1 MPPVSIPAEPFW
13 DDLVAGAQARAAE
26 WGGVETGLLHGIGA
40 DPASAEFTRRLLE
53 LVLGDADAVSAALE
67 LKQLAHEAPTSMRT
81 PDRLLLQA
89 SGKVSLGLPWAVMP
103 VAKRWLRDRLSHIV
117 LSSKSQATLTEAL
130 RRHTESGTMPVV
142 RPIGERVLGPAG
154 VAREVERLV
163 TFAKAPGVT
172 HLIVDPARLVPGGS
186 DWSADA
192 DVAQAAHTLRPVLD
206 AAAEHYTTVLVEPTS
221 VRWARLV
228 PEILELALADQELD
242 RVQVG
247 AAFLAELPE
256 SRELYSRVSRWALR
270 RVADGGAPV
279 EAVIGVGG
287 VAARERIEA
296 VRAGLPVPV
305 IEDEPTLTAQVLNL
319 IELALHPGR
328 AAALRPV
335 IATEEPLIVAA
346 TVAAAHKLGASH
358 LYSIRLRAG
367 VADGL
372 AAQLVGEL
380 PEVRVCLPVV
390 RPREYDGAIELLVPL
405 ALETATRPG
414 DAAEAARVLR
424 AAAALAGQGPASTHR
439 TQSRSR
445 EWDPTELDSAL
456 FYRAPDE
463 PARFDTGGLTA
474 AVLGLTRG
482 ETGEVELTEV
492 APNRAIPFV
501 SETGFANEPDTD
513 ASLTENRD
521 WARRLVALARDDVS
535 TAAPAARQLGGAAA
549 AFDPD
554 HAESPERGVPVAPN
568 APAPGAQDHAVSA
581 PSTSVLACSARWR
594 ALGHGQRAIHLRRL
608 ALGAVAA
615 RDRLLRTLV
624 AETGAPVPEIDAEV
638 GRIVDAARY
647 TGQLAEGLSAVR
659 GATFTPGDLTLVA
672 GDAWAGLAAH
682 AEAVLAA
689 LGAGSGVLWCAP
701 AALAGAARALV
712 EEWAAAGLPVGSV
725 TLTVRDLAAEAEVGT
740 DPGAEI
746 TATARV
752 DAAEPSVTV
761 SDAGEAEV
769 GVGNDHAID
778 LAITHDVDRAIV
790 LGDRTI
796 ARAVARRRPDLSIDG
811 RFLARGSIIVSPT
824 AELASAVED
833 VVSSAFKGSPLAR
846 ANNVIVVGSVGR
858 VRRFTA
864 ALTDAVAALRIGD
877 TGVSPGAEP
886 SNDRAYERDATPS
899 RSTAPT
905 LGIDAQIEVCPIAI
919 EVGPLPAPATPAQ
932 LRALT
937 EPGRGHLWAL
947 PPLQLDERGQLWRPG
962 VRLAGLATSIGAS
975 LSAGRTGLGARGLDA
990 ERTATQTADAL
1001 PGLPVI
1007 SVTHAHTLT
1016 EAIRHQNDSG
1026 TGAVAGLQATAAG
1039 EIEQWQGSAEAAT
1052 LALNR
1057 PTSDVRVERQP
1068 VGAWND
1074 AALGTAALAAG
1085 PNRLVTLGSWRLR
1098 QGTPSSTLHLRG
1110 LEPEVKALIEVLQPA
1125 MSYTDFDELRRAALA
1140 DSLTWRTTFAPDR
1153 DVAGLGIE
1161 RNLLRYHPVDTQ
1173 IRLAEG
1179 APIVEL
1185 ARVTA
1190 AALLVRADVTIST
1203 GEVLPQEFAEFLE
1216 KLGIEVSLER
1226 DDDWLE
1232 RVAASGLGAARRLRL
1247 IGGDAVRTAEWF
1259 GGRDRVSMWAEPV
1272 TMAGPVELLALVREQ
1287 AVSAR
1292 AHRHGVAVPVPGLD

>member
-1 MPPVSIPAEPFW
+1 MPSVVIPVEPFW
-13 DDLVAGAQARAAE
+13 DDLVAGAVAQAEE
-26 WGGVETGLLHGIGA
+26 WGGAQTGLLQGIGA
-40 DPASAEFTRRLLE
+40 DPEAAEFTRRLLE
-53 LVLGDADAVSAALE
+53 LVLGDGDAVSAALE
-67 LKQLAHEAPTSMRT
+67 LKRLAHEAPTSMRV

-130 RRHTESGTMPVV
+130 RRHTEAGTKPTV

-154 VAREVERLV
+154 VAREVQRLV
-163 TFAKAPGVT
+163 DVAATPGVT
-172 HLIVDPARLVPGGS
+172 HVVVDPTRLVPGGS

-192 DVAQAAHTLRPVLD
+192 DVVAAAHTLRPVLD
-206 AAAEHYTTVLVEPTS
+206 AAAEHYTTVLLEPTS

-228 PEILELALADQELD
+228 PDILELALADQALD

-247 AAFLAELPE
+247 AGFLAELPE

-305 IEDEPTLTAQVLNL
+305 IEDETACTAQLLNL

-335 IATEEPLIVAA
+335 VATEEPIIVAA
-346 TVAAAHKLGASH
+346 ALAAAQKLGASD
-358 LYSIRLRAG
+358 LFSIRLRAG
-367 VADGL
+367 VADRL
-372 AAQLVGEL
+372 AAQLAGKQATATGAL

-390 RPREYDGAIELLVPL
+390 RPREYDGAIDLLVPL
-405 ALETATRPG
+405 ALETAARTETAPE
-414 DAAEAARVLR
+414 AERMFR
-424 AAAALAGQGPASTHR
+424 EAAALAAQGPVPSHR

-482 ETGEVELTEV
+482 DTGEVKLTEV
-492 APNRAIPFV
+492 APARAIPFV

-513 ASLTENRD
+513 ASLAENRD
-521 WARRLVALARDDVS
+521 WARRLIALARDDVHE
-535 TAAPAARQLGGAAA
+535 ARSEAGDGASGGNRLSRAAA

-554 HAESPERGVPVAPN
+554 HTEAPEPD
-568 APAPGAQDHAVSA
+568 APARP
-581 PSTSVLACSARWR
+581 VLAQSARWR

-615 RDRLLRTLV
+615 RDRLLRTLA
-624 AETGAPVPEIDAEV
+624 AETGAPVPDIDAEI

-647 TGQLAEGLSAVR
+647 TGQLAEGLAAVR
-659 GATFTPGDLTLVA
+659 GATFVSGQLTLVA
-672 GDAWAGLAAH
+672 GDAWAGLAAQ

-701 AALAGAARALV
+701 ASLAVSARALL
-712 EEWAAAGLPVGSV
+712 EEWAAAGLPEGSV
-725 TLTVRDLAAEAEVGT
+725 TLAGLREGLGDGAGGPAASA
-740 DPGAEI
+740 
-746 TATARV
+746 
-752 DAAEPSVTV
+752 DAARPFETAAV
-761 SDAGEAEV
+761 
-769 GVGNDHAID
+769 DHAIMQ
-778 LAITHDVDRAIV
+778 DVDRAVV
-790 LGDRTI
+790 LGDRALARAI
-796 ARAVARRRPDLSIDG
+796 ARHRPDLSIDG
-811 RFLARGSIIVSPT
+811 RFLARGTIIVSAS

-833 VVSSAFKGSPLAR
+833 VIASAFKGSPLAR
-846 ANNVIVVGSVGR
+846 ANSVIVVGSVGR
-858 VRRFTA
+858 MRRFSA
-864 ALTDAVAALRIGD
+864 ALTDAVAALRVGD
-877 TGVSPGAEP
+877 TGIAYAADSSSE
-886 SNDRAYERDATPS
+886 RALDWEATPS

-905 LGIDAQIEVCPIAI
+905 FGNNAEIEVCSIAI
-919 EVGPLPAPATPAQ
+919 EVGPLPAPPTPDQ

-937 EPGRGHLWAL
+937 EPGRGNHWAIQ
-947 PPLQLDERGQLWRPG
+947 PKPLDEHGQLWRPG
-962 VRLAGLATSIGAS
+962 VRIAS
-975 LSAGRTGLGARGLDA
+975 HHGDVT
-990 ERTATQTADAL
+990 
-1001 PGLPVI
+1001 PGLPMI
-1007 SVTHAHTLT
+1007 NVTHAYTLT
-1016 EAIRHQNDSG
+1016 EAIRRQNDSG

-1039 EIEQWQGSAEAAT
+1039 EIEQWQGTAEAAT

-1068 VGAWND
+1068 VGGWND
-1074 AALGTAALAAG
+1074 AATGTAALAAG
-1085 PNRLVTLGSWRLR
+1085 PNRLVTLGSWRMR

-1110 LEPEVKALIEVLQPA
+1110 LEPEVQALIEVMQPVLA
-1125 MSYTDFDELRRAALA
+1125 YAEFDELRRAALT

-1161 RNLLRYHPVDTQ
+1161 RNLLRYSPVNTL

-1179 APIVEL
+1179 APVVSL
-1185 ARVTA
+1185 ARVLA
-1190 AALLVRADVTIST
+1190 AALLVRADVTVST
-1203 GEVLPQEFAEFLE
+1203 GEVLPAELAEFLE
-1216 KLGIEVSLER
+1216 KRGIELSLER
-1226 DDDWLE
+1226 DADWLE
-1232 RVAASGLGAARRLRL
+1232 RVAVSGLESAKRLRL
-1247 IGGDAVRTAEWF
+1247 IGGDAARTAEWF

-1292 AHRHGVAVPVPGLD
+1292 ANRHGVAVPVPGLD